1 MKKATIETLVTVL
14 LSLLSP
20 VALKTLADSI
30 LDMIEDAIKDSGTD
44 IDDIIVNPLIKII
57 REAFDIMDNDD
68 PKTAA

>member
-68 PKTAA
+68 SETAA

>member
-68 PKTAA
+68 PETAA